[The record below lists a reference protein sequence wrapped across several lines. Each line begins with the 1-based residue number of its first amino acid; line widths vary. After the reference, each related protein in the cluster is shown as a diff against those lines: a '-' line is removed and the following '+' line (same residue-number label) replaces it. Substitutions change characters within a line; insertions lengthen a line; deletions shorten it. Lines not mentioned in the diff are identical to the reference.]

1 MSTPAQTGSTLTFW
15 FEFASTY
22 SYLSAMRIE
31 GMARDAG
38 VALRW
43 RPFLLGPI
51 FAAQGWDSSPFNIYP
66 AKGRN
71 MWRDMER
78 RAAARGLPP
87 VIRPAVFPQN
97 GLRAAR
103 VATLGADRGWGPRFV
118 RAVYTAEFAEGR
130 DIGADDGAVAAEA
143 LEGLGLSP
151 DAILAEA
158 EAPGNK
164 ARLRAATEE
173 AQVFGIFG
181 APSFTTEDGELFWG
195 DDRLEDA
202 LGWAARLG

>member
-1 MSTPAQTGSTLTFW
+1 MPALTFW

-22 SYLSAMRIE
+22 SWLSAMRIE

-51 FAAQGWDSSPFNIYP
+51 FASQGWDSSPFNIYP

-71 MWRDMER
+71 MWRDLER
-78 RAAARGLPP
+78 RAEARGLPP
-87 VIRPAVFPQN
+87 LVRPAQFPQN
-97 GLRAAR
+97 GLLAAR
-103 VATLGADRGWGPRFV
+103 VATLGAGKGWGPGFV
-118 RAVYTAEFAEGR
+118 RAVYTAQFTEGR
-130 DIGADDGAVAAEA
+130 GIGEATVAEA
-143 LEGLGLSP
+143 LEGQGLSP
-151 DAILAEA
+151 EAILAEA
-158 EAPGNK
+158 QAPENK

-173 AQVFGIFG
+173 AQALGIYG
-181 APSFTTEDGELFWG
+181 APSFTAEDGELFWG